1 MATIT
6 RTEAI
11 EQIQEVLKAYENK
24 IRDIRFNT
32 EKLSPEGK
40 NIVDSYCSNE
50 ENEQVLVK
58 KAYSKKK
65 FFKKV
70 NETQLL
76 EFYKVCYE
84 LNKNL
89 SLDVKELLLITAIE
103 EDKESFWE
111 SFWGALQGEFNE
123 DPSGLSIMLD
133 MGLNFIPFVGQVL
146 DARDILACLDK

>member
-24 IRDIRFNT
+24 IRDIRFDT
-32 EKLSPEGK
+32 EKLSPAGK

-50 ENEQVLVK
+50 ENEQVLVR
-58 KAYSKKK
+58 KAYSDKK

-70 NETQLL
+70 SEKQLL
-76 EFYKVCYE
+76 DFYKVCYE

-89 SLDVKELLLITAIE
+89 SLDVKELLFITAIE

-111 SFWGALQGEFNE
+111 SFWGAYNLE
-123 DPSGLSIMLD
+123 
-133 MGLNFIPFVGQVL
+133 
-146 DARDILACLDK
+146 

>member
-24 IRDIRFNT
+24 IRDIRFDT

-50 ENEQVLVK
+50 ENEQVLVR
-58 KAYSKKK
+58 KAYSDKK

-70 NETQLL
+70 NETQLG
-76 EFYKVCYE
+76 KATV
-84 LNKNL
+84 NAINSL
-89 SLDVKELLLITAIE
+89 SRT
-103 EDKESFWE
+103 
-111 SFWGALQGEFNE
+111 QGNV
-123 DPSGLSIMLD
+123 DLRL
-133 MGLNFIPFVGQVL
+133 
-146 DARDILACLDK
+146 